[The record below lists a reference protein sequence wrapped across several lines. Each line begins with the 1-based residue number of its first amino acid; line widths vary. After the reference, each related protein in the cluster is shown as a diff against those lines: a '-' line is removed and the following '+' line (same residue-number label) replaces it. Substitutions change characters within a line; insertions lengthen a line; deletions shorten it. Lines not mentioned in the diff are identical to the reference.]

1 MKIINSFGA
10 VIFPVALAMSMPAFL
25 YSIVLEKENRLLE
38 NMKING
44 LQMVNY
50 WIVGF
55 FFNMGCQM
63 VIIMSYLLFGKFVSD
78 ISFFTDT
85 NFMIVLLAYTA
96 WGMCSVSIAFL
107 LSCFLN
113 KANSAVSIG
122 YVFSII
128 MVLGSST
135 AMTCGGLY
143 YYPQEHKPRM
153 YKKYYWAPHLVY
165 TRIFYILTEEC
176 GWKTCLDKW

>member
-1 MKIINSFGA
+1 VGLTDRIDQAYIRSIFPDTYVVAGSQFMPFKPHTKKEAMKILNSFGA
-10 VIFPVALAMSMPAFL
+10 VVFPVALAMSMPAFL

-55 FFNMGCQM
+55 IFNMGCQM
-63 VIIMSYLLFGKFVSD
+63 VIIFAFLLFGKFVSD

-85 NFMIVLLAYTA
+85 NFMIVLLAYMA
-96 WGMCSVSIAFL
+96 WGMCSVSIAFF

-113 KANSAVSIG
+113 KANQAVSIG

-135 AMTCGGLY
+135 AHTCGGLY
-143 YYPQEHKPRM
+143 YYP
-153 YKKYYWAPHLVY
+153 
-165 TRIFYILTEEC
+165 
-176 GWKTCLDKW
+176 